1 MQMTLKNNNYNL
13 SLKKFLNIFEEFL
26 IKFKENKQNM
36 TDNVPERVRRIDV
49 KFRQYFYEQI

>member
-13 SLKKFLNIFEEFL
+13 SLKRFLKIFEEFL

-49 KFRQYFYEQI
+49 KFRQFFYEQI